1 MTRRTWLVVLLLVIL
16 LLNAAAALLNGETLF
31 YATGKEELSG
41 QLRGVLQLALGELR
55 PQPDT
60 QPGASIPHADVNP
73 FGINTFLEQ
82 EVELAKRERQV
93 ELIADA
99 GFYWI
104 RQEFPWEDIEIHGK
118 GDWVDRRNDPAGIDA
133 WAKYDHIVDLADR
146 YGLQII
152 ARLGN
157 PPAWS
162 RAAGDEAGS
171 FAPPDDLA
179 DYGDFVAAVVS
190 RYAGRIHYFQ
200 IWNEPNIYPEWGE
213 APVNPEAFTHLLCHA
228 YGRAK
233 EANPDALVLSG
244 ALAPTHDLEGSNLND
259 LVFLQRMYD
268 AGAGDCF
275 DILSVQGYGL
285 WSGPTDRRQHPTII
299 NYARHVLVRDLMV
312 QNGDAHKAIWI
323 SEMNWNPVP
332 DSVLTSGTYGQVTPE
347 QAARYAPLAYA
358 RAEREWPWI
367 GVINFWFFKRA
378 TDAERDQEWYYF
390 RMLEPD
396 FTPTPVYYSMR
407 DTIHRHPTYGPGSR

>member
-1 MTRRTWLVVLLLVIL
+1 MTRRTWLVVLLIVVL

-31 YATGKEELSG
+31 YATGKEELTG
-41 QLRGVLQLALGELR
+41 QLRGVLQLALGQLR

-152 ARLGN
+152 ARLSN

-171 FAPPDDLA
+171 FAPPDDVA

-213 APVNPEAFTHLLCHA
+213 APVNPEAFTQLLCHA

-233 EANPDALVLSG
+233 EANPDAFILSG
-244 ALAPTHDLEGSNLND
+244 ALAPTHDLEGRNLND

-299 NYARHVLVRDLMV
+299 NFARHVLVRDLMV

-378 TDAERDQEWYYF
+378 TDAEREQEWYYF

-407 DTIHRHPTYGPGSR
+407 DHIHRHPTYGPGRR